1 MLFSIPNKL
10 KHSLRVLFCSALIS
24 ILLSGCG
31 GHVYHRVERGETLY
45 SIGWIYGH
53 DYRQIAQWNDIS
65 PPYILS
71 PGKTLRVVPPSGF
84 DANSQQE
91 FGTGVL
97 SPQADTTG
105 SGSASNNISTKTSA
119 PVVEA
124 ANPTAK
130 VVDKSRYVKNKSND
144 SYGNDAQNVIDA
156 AKTAVNKLFNQS
168 KPQAKSQKL
177 VWRWPVKQ
185 RRLLRTFLAKD
196 PSRQGLDLAGERGS
210 PVFAAA
216 EGRVVYAGSG
226 LVQYG
231 RLIIIKHDENFL
243 SAYAHNQELHVKEGE
258 SVKLGQ
264 RIADMGRT
272 GNLGKKMESG
282 NRAKLHFEIRRN
294 GKPVNPSGYL
304 PK

>member
-1 MLFSIPNKL
+1 MFSIPNKPKRFL
-10 KHSLRVLFCSALIS
+10 SVLFFSALVS
-24 ILLSGCG
+24 ILLSACG

-45 SIGWIYGH
+45 SIGWIYGY

-71 PGKTLRVVPPSGF
+71 PGKTLRVVPPSSYAAKPLQ
-84 DANSQQE
+84 DDR
-91 FGTGVL
+91 
-97 SPQADTTG
+97 ADVR
-105 SGSASNNISTKTSA
+105 ISTYSNIEANEAPTEMPA

-124 ANPTAK
+124 VNPSAK
-130 VVDKSRYVKNKSND
+130 LVDKSRYVKNKSND

-210 PVFAAA
+210 PVLAAA
-216 EGRVVYAGSG
+216 GGRVVYAGSG

-243 SAYAHNQELHVKEGE
+243 SAYAHNQKLHVKEGE

-272 GNLGKKMESG
+272 GNLGKKMERG

-294 GKPVNPSGYL
+294 GKPVNPSAYL